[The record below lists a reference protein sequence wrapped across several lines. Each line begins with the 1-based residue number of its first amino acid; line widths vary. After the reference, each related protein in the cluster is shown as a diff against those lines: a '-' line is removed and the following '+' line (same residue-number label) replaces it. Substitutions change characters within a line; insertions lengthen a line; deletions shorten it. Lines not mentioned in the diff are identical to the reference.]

1 MMPSL
6 QQKGRRMKARI
17 TMLVFVLLL
26 AHTATAKS
34 FDIIAHR
41 GASGYL
47 PEHTL
52 EATTLA
58 FALGPDFIEQ
68 DVVISR
74 DDVAV
79 VLHDIH
85 LDTVTNVK
93 SLFPDRARE
102 DGRYYVRDFTLQELK
117 TLSVHERRG
126 MNDQPVYKDRYRGT
140 KGQFSIATFE
150 EHLELIT
157 ELNRQ
162 FDKNIGVYP
171 EIKSPSWHKKEGVD
185 ASKIVI
191 DTLTAFSLGT
201 EDANSYVQCFDFEEL
216 KRLRDTLHYKGKL
229 VLLIGENSWNESPT
243 DYDWIRTEAGI
254 KEVAQYVDGV
264 GPWLGQLLNQQ
275 ALKNGSIEAAQW
287 VSYVHDNALVIHPYT
302 YRKDA
307 LPPGMDGE
315 TLLLTLKNI
324 VKADGVFTDHV
335 PPVVTWR
342 LQSQ

>member
-1 MMPSL
+1 MPSL
-6 QQKGRRMKARI
+6 QQKGRGMKALI
-17 TMLVFVLLL
+17 TTWVFILLL
-26 AHTATAKS
+26 LQTATATS

-68 DVVISR
+68 DVVITR

-85 LDTVTNVK
+85 LDTVTNVRAH
-93 SLFPDRARE
+93 FPDRARA
-102 DGRYYVRDFTLQELK
+102 DGRYYVRDFTLKELK
-117 TLSVHERRG
+117 TLSVHERHG
-126 MNDQPVYKDRYRGT
+126 VNEKPVYKDRYRGT
-140 KGQFSIATFE
+140 KGHFTIATFE

-171 EIKSPSWHKKEGVD
+171 EIKSPSWHRKEGVD

-191 DTLTAFSLGT
+191 DTLTEFSLAS
-201 EDANSYVQCFDFEEL
+201 EDANSFVQCFDFDEL

-229 VLLIGENSWNESPT
+229 VLLIGENSWKESPT
-243 DYDWIRTEAGI
+243 DYDWVRTEAGI
-254 KEVAQYVDGV
+254 KEVAEYVNGV
-264 GPWLGQLLNQQ
+264 GPWLGQLLDKR
-275 ALKNGSIEAAQW
+275 ALENGSVKAARW
-287 VSYVHDNALVIHPYT
+287 ISYVHDSDLVIHPYT
-302 YRKDA
+302 YRQDA

-342 LQSQ
+342 LQAQ

>member
-1 MMPSL
+1 
-6 QQKGRRMKARI
+6 MKAHI
-17 TMLVFVLLL
+17 ATLAFVLLL
-26 AHTATAKS
+26 AQTANAKV

-74 DDVAV
+74 DDVAI

-85 LDTVTNVK
+85 LDTVTDVK
-93 SLFPDRARE
+93 TRFPDRARE

-117 TLSVHERRG
+117 TLSVHERHDV
-126 MNDQPVYKDRYRGT
+126 NDKPVYKDRYRGT

-162 FDKNIGVYP
+162 FGKDIGVYP
-171 EIKSPSWHKKEGVD
+171 EIKSPSWHRKEGVD

-191 DTLTAFSLGT
+191 DTLTDFSLAT
-201 EDANSYVQCFDFEEL
+201 EDANSYVQCFDFDEL
-216 KRLRDTLHYKGKL
+216 KRLRDSLHYKGKL
-229 VLLIGENSWNESPT
+229 VLLIGENSWNESST
-243 DYDWIRTEAGI
+243 DYDWVRTEMGI
-254 KEVAQYVDGV
+254 KEVAEYVNGV
-264 GPWLGQLLNQQ
+264 GPWLGQLLDKR
-275 ALKNGSIEAAQW
+275 ALESGRIKAARW
-287 VSYVHDNALVIHPYT
+287 ISYVHDNALVIHPFT
-302 YRKDA
+302 YRKDD
-307 LPPGMDGE
+307 LPPGMDSD

-324 VKADGVFTDHV
+324 VQADGVFTDHV
-335 PPVVTWR
+335 PPVATWR
-342 LQSQ
+342 RQSQ

>member
-1 MMPSL
+1 MPSL
-6 QQKGRRMKARI
+6 QQKGQGMKARI
-17 TMLVFVLLL
+17 ATLVFVLLL
-26 AHTATAKS
+26 SQTASAAT

-74 DDVAV
+74 DGVAV

-93 SLFPDRARE
+93 ARFPGRARN
-102 DGRYYVRDFTLQELK
+102 DGRYYVRDFTLKELK
-117 TLSVHERRG
+117 TLSVHERHDV
-126 MNDQPVYKDRYRGT
+126 NDKPVYKDRYRGT

-162 FDKNIGVYP
+162 FGKNIGVYP

-191 DTLTAFSLGT
+191 DILTDFSLAS
-201 EDANSYVQCFDFEEL
+201 EEANSYVQCFDFDEL

-243 DYDWIRTEAGI
+243 DYDWVRTEEGI
-254 KEVAQYVDGV
+254 KEVAEYVDGI
-264 GPWLGQLLNQQ
+264 GPWLGHLLDEKVLESGS
-275 ALKNGSIEAAQW
+275 LKAAQW
-287 VSYVHDNALVIHPYT
+287 ISYVHDNALVMHPYT

-307 LPPGMDGE
+307 LPPGMDGD

-335 PPVVTWR
+335 PPIVTWR